1 MDMSITSRTSS
12 AAGRHGQRHQAGFTL
27 IESLI
32 ALLVISV
39 GLLSV
44 AGLQL
49 LSKRSNYD
57 AAQRTTAAHLA
68 YDLLERMRN
77 NPAGLINYIPA
88 GTLGG
93 DVLGDAPAVMCT
105 DADVSCD
112 PEDLAAF
119 DLWQWEELLDGA
131 LETVGG
137 EAAGGLVNPTA
148 CITGPG
154 FGGSGVYTVAI
165 AWRGL
170 TGSSN
175 PGDVNDCGEGLD
187 LYGDDDAYRR
197 VLVVRTFINAS

>member
-1 MDMSITSRTSS
+1 MKPVSNR
-12 AAGRHGQRHQAGFTL
+12 QRGFTL

-93 DVLGDAPAVMCT
+93 NVLGDGPAVMCT
-105 DADVSCD
+105 NSGVSCD
-112 PEDLAAF
+112 PEELAAF
-119 DLWQWEELLDGA
+119 DLWQWEDLLDGA
-131 LETVGG
+131 LETAGG
-137 EAAGGLVNPTA
+137 EAAGGLVSPTA

-154 FGGSGVYTVAI
+154 FGGNGVYTVAI

-170 TGSSN
+170 TDSAN
-175 PGDVNDCGEGLD
+175 PGDVDDCGEGLAR
-187 LYGDDDAYRR
+187 YGDDDSYRR
-197 VLVVRTFINAS
+197 VLVVRTFINAT

>member
-1 MDMSITSRTSS
+1 MVMCSMFRASS
-12 AAGRHGQRHQAGFTL
+12 TTARRRRRRQSGFTL
-27 IESLI
+27 IETLI

-77 NPAGLINYIPA
+77 NPAGLINYMP
-88 GTLGG
+88 GDTLGG
-93 DVLGDAPAVMCT
+93 NVLGDGPDVMCT
-105 DADVSCD
+105 DAGVSCD
-112 PEDLAAF
+112 PEELAAF

-170 TGSSN
+170 TGSAD
-175 PGDVNDCGEGLD
+175 PGDVNDCGQGLD
-187 LYGDDDAYRR
+187 RYGDDDAYRR